1 MKLRQ
6 FKLTNNDEIV
16 CEVIDVDETD
26 NHNGD
31 IIARKILKI
40 FHAEDFDQN
49 VRYYSFKPW
58 VAFQE
63 DINEIS
69 AINPDHILGEAT
81 PSAILKLHFKNA
93 LDIILQSQTMSGSR
107 DLNIDEVMMDTSDMS
122 RDEIVEYLKE
132 KFHDENQRIAHHDS
146 ASSNVI
152 HLYPPSDK
160 LH

>member
-1 MKLRQ
+1 MKSVQ
-6 FKLTNNDEIV
+6 SIQN
-16 CEVIDVDETD
+16 
-26 NHNGD
+26 
-31 IIARKILKI
+31 I
-40 FHAEDFDQN
+40 FLESDTIRNTQ
-49 VRYYSFKPW
+49 V
-58 VAFQE
+58 
-63 DINEIS
+63 
-69 AINPDHILGEAT
+69 
-81 PSAILKLHFKNA
+81 HFKNA
-93 LDIILQSQTMSGSR
+93 LDIILESQTMSGSR

>member
-1 MKLRQ
+1 
-6 FKLTNNDEIV
+6 
-16 CEVIDVDETD
+16 
-26 NHNGD
+26 
-31 IIARKILKI
+31 
-40 FHAEDFDQN
+40 
-49 VRYYSFKPW
+49 
-58 VAFQE
+58 
-63 DINEIS
+63 
-69 AINPDHILGEAT
+69 
-81 PSAILKLHFKNA
+81 
-93 LDIILQSQTMSGSR
+93 MSGSR

>member
-1 MKLRQ
+1 MLNSNTKKYFVLIVL
-6 FKLTNNDEIV
+6 FVFPVFIYLFFASGKNNF
-16 CEVIDVDETD
+16 
-26 NHNGD
+26 
-31 IIARKILKI
+31 ALLPIL
-40 FHAEDFDQN
+40 
-49 VRYYSFKPW
+49 S
-58 VAFQE
+58 E

-93 LDIILQSQTMSGSR
+93 LDIILESQTMSGSR

-132 KFHDENQRIAHHDS
+132 KFHDENQRLAHHDS

>member
-1 MKLRQ
+1 M
-6 FKLTNNDEIV
+6 
-16 CEVIDVDETD
+16 
-26 NHNGD
+26 GG
-31 IIARKILKI
+31 
-40 FHAEDFDQN
+40 
-49 VRYYSFKPW
+49 
-58 VAFQE
+58 FQE
-63 DINEIS
+63 DINELS
-69 AINPDHILGEAT
+69 AINPEHILGEAT
-81 PSAILKLHFKNA
+81 PSATLKYHFKNA
-93 LDIILQSQTMSGSR
+93 LDIILESQTMSGSR